1 MSKNPPQLHVSNRTE
16 PSQEELSKLI
26 NELVDNKQYDEAL
39 NHLNQLIEHEGKSYY
54 YGYRAFVFGKKA
66 YDLRQSLHDMA
77 KAFQDIEYALS
88 MDHSERNL
96 LIKRYLIVV
105 GSELDW
111 FFWHFFD
118 IDYEAN
124 RIVRLRDTM
133 QRNDTQPEG
142 IKDVD
147 QQRFLDLI
155 SDESYLQVLDDLITL
170 NPKAT
175 YYQWRAQ
182 RILVFLKRSCESVS
196 NIYNVSL
203 AQQDIQAALEI
214 EPNAERYH
222 IKVDI
227 EIAANMYDQAL
238 HSLDLIYKDDI
249 NNEEY
254 LEKKFEILKK
264 AGLFETCFELLD
276 KWYSITEDKEKVLNL
291 KFLLHCDLNAYHD
304 AITVLDMM
312 ISTSMP
318 AIVNPE
324 ILLVTRVSD
333 LSYARK
339 LDILLQIQ
347 DYDSFAGLLHECFH
361 KGLRMATAYYL
372 NDLIKNDQHSVLL
385 KHFADKELANTI
397 IMWFV
402 ACAYSAL
409 DRCKE
414 ASNLIKTIN
423 YDELYDAADGYFD
436 IWNGKGL
443 FNSCQLS
450 RTDTVPLLVSA
461 MRPSKMNSFLFLEL
475 VTHLVLPKRTIIDPR
490 EFPDID
496 LNHDTDRAEYDDS
509 YFLNL
514 RAYCE
519 YLNTIGNCQVKDD
532 GLSYRISEIENKIML
547 IQSVDNNSAKL
558 SPGAFEIISAIE
570 RDLITCKDRLHIES
584 INQAIITERNR
595 IISSL
600 SHSIKNLVRSVID
613 PLQNLK
619 NELPEKTKTIDHA
632 LRGANLIREI
642 VNAINASV
650 TFDIQNFR
658 WDAHHL
664 DKESLSLKD
673 IIHACIVY
681 SIGNMFDFKYFNVYS
696 ANYFPRTLSATTR
709 GLIQEQWTQVS
720 ASDSLDQV
728 LDFAEAN
735 LFECNIEFS
744 EVANNLIG
752 NEKSSAVSL
761 IILFQE
767 IIFNAIKY
775 ASFVPR
781 ERRLVSIKLTDI
793 DDKIK
798 LAVVNSYR
806 SDTQARSTGMGNTV
820 IEYFA
825 KALSAAPVIDTTNGV
840 YLIEIDFENMW
851 RKNAQ
856 DTIH

>member
-1 MSKNPPQLHVSNRTE
+1 MSKKPPQLQVSNRTE
-16 PSQEELSKLI
+16 PSQEELRKLI

-39 NHLNQLIEHEGKSYY
+39 NYLNRLIEHKGESYY
-54 YGYRAFVFGKKA
+54 YGFRAFVFGKKA

-105 GSELDW
+105 GSELDS

-133 QRNDTQPEG
+133 QRNGTQPEG

-155 SDESYLQVLDDLITL
+155 SDESYLHVLDELITL
-170 NPKAT
+170 NPKAA

-182 RILVFLKRSCESVS
+182 KILRMLMHHEKSFSGE
-196 NIYNVSL
+196 YNVSL

-214 EPNAERYH
+214 EPNAERYK

-227 EIAANMYDQAL
+227 EIAAKMYSQAL
-238 HSLDLIYKDDI
+238 HSLEMAYENDL
-249 NNEEY
+249 NQEEY
-254 LEKKFEILKK
+254 LGEKYEILKK
-264 AGLFETCFELLD
+264 AGRLEACLELLD
-276 KWYSITEDKEKVLNL
+276 EWYNLTEDKDNVLDL
-291 KFLLHCDLNAYHD
+291 KFFLFNDLKAYKE
-304 AITVLDMM
+304 AIAVLDKM

-318 AIVNPE
+318 SIVNPE
-324 ILLVTRVSD
+324 IYLSTEVSD

-372 NDLIKNDQHSVLL
+372 NELIKNDQHSVLL

-490 EFPDID
+490 EFPDIE

-519 YLNTIGNCQVKDD
+519 YLNAIGNCQVKDD

-547 IQSVDNNSAKL
+547 IQSVDYNSAKL
-558 SPGAFEIISAIE
+558 SPGAFEIMAAIE
-570 RDLITCKDRLHIES
+570 RDLYKCKDNLHLES
-584 INQAIITERNR
+584 IHQAKIEERNR
-595 IISSL
+595 IIANL
-600 SHSIKNLVRSVID
+600 SHSIKNMLKAVIG
-613 PLQNLK
+613 PLQTLR
-619 NELPEKTKTIDHA
+619 EEIPEKAAIIDNA
-632 LRGANLIREI
+632 IKGANLIREI
-642 VNAINASV
+642 VNAINLSFN
-650 TFDIQNFR
+650 TSMDELN
-658 WDAHHL
+658 WDVLKPGKDSMTLQDMIA
-664 DKESLSLKD
+664 DSLK
-673 IIHACIVY
+673 Y
-681 SIGNMFDFKYFNVYS
+681 SIGNMFDFRYFPVY
-696 ANYFPRTLSATTR
+696 AENYFPRSLGKADFEGITSEWNQAQSSIDMVKDFCDRHLFK
-709 GLIQEQWTQVS
+709 LELDLD
-720 ASDSLDQV
+720 DSRDYHV
-728 LDFAEAN
+728 
-735 LFECNIEFS
+735 
-744 EVANNLIG
+744 G
-752 NEKSSAVSL
+752 NEKSSAIKL
-761 IILFQE
+761 MILFQE
-767 IIFNAIKY
+767 MIFNAVKY
-775 ASFVPR
+775 TSFIPLE
-781 ERRLVSIKLTDI
+781 ERTVQISLTRH
-793 DDKIK
+793 DDK
-798 LAVVNSYR
+798 LRLMVRNSYSEKVR
-806 SDTQARSTGMGNTV
+806 AKTTGVGKLV
-820 IEYFA
+820 IENFA
-825 KALSAAPVIDTTNGV
+825 KVLGCEPKITTKDNI
-840 YLIEIDFENMW
+840 YSIEMEFADIW
-851 RKNAQ
+851 RKHAQ
-856 DTIH
+856 DSIH